1 MQRARLLALVTLL
14 ALAPALTGCG
24 SSSKSA
30 SKSSSSND
38 TITISNFKFGSPQT
52 VKVGTTVTVKN
63 ADTTAHT
70 VTADDISFNTGPIS
84 PGKTK
89 TFVVTKA
96 GTIKFHCDIHNFM
109 TGSIRVTS

>member
-1 MQRARLLALVTLL
+1 MQRTKLLALVTLL
-14 ALAPALTGCG
+14 ALAPVLAGCG
-24 SSSKSA
+24 SSSKS
-30 SKSSSSND
+30 SNA
-38 TITISNFKFGSPQT
+38 TITIRNFKFGSPLT

-70 VTADDISFNTGPIS
+70 VTADDKSFDTGPIS

-89 TFVVTKA
+89 TFAVTKA
-96 GTIKFHCDIHNFM
+96 GTLRFHCDIHNFM